1 MEHLLNL
8 SLEISFE
15 IGREVGLAPQETA
28 QARRGLGLE
37 RDKPHKWLAGAGDH
51 HLLTGQCLVD
61 IAGKVGLGVVEV
73 DLHRRVA
80 TGLVQCSG

>member
-28 QARRGLGLE
+28 QARRGFGIN
-37 RDKPHKWLAGAGDH
+37 RD
-51 HLLTGQCLVD
+51 
-61 IAGKVGLGVVEV
+61 
-73 DLHRRVA
+73 
-80 TGLVQCSG
+80 